1 MTIRFLRDHL
11 GYSKGSEISTFSTLQ
26 ENLAIAA
33 GAATRTLGSQQV
45 SVFPSDAAAG
55 PKPRNNPVTL
65 SDDGT
70 SLVSG
75 AGNVLDSALDLPAG
89 RARFANSA
97 SGAAYGLSY
106 NRDGTIARAG
116 KQAPWLYQDSNGPT
130 QWLHQTAVRGVA
142 IGFGGKIYAI
152 SSQDRKCHVYS
163 AGVWTIASSAIDAGS
178 GIFNTLFA
186 DSRGYL
192 FASWASNGGSGG
204 QKLYRSID
212 GGVNWT
218 TVLSSS
224 DMTDADDY
232 AHSMTEDN
240 LGYLYCTSY
249 NTVDTPAT
257 KALFKS
263 IDGGATWSNIYS
275 AISAVNNYP
284 RHMHCVYWDRHRNAL
299 WVSGGDGAPYAVC
312 VSTDRGVT
320 FTAWSNSFQAT
331 ALLAD
336 ADYVYYCADIAGD
349 HSIYRAAGTTVAEI
363 LASTPR
369 NVLKIGSGQ
378 SPVAPFPSANG
389 TEFSWWGA
397 IDADGNIAFP
407 YGKGAQAFVAM
418 SSDQGASWTDGL
430 AGSSVGITQ
439 WSHEPVFPSDYV
451 SGHDGYYYGV
461 ATGTRYARRWR
472 TYSGGCILD
481 VNSATGDDAV
491 GNGVSKPFATVPESG
506 VLSNAR
512 LRLTADYTKNAAL
525 SLPGLILDRGDY
537 TLGVADS
544 GTLTVNETFEGT
556 STLTTATSGAA
567 TVSQTSTTN
576 PWTGNPVAAGTRAAR
591 CTTSGGG
598 SEVAMVLLTNGLQ
611 SAASGDYLW
620 MSGWF
625 YLTAASVTAQ
635 CIIMQFQNGVNI
647 GVDLTSGGGGLAA
660 QTSTD
665 SKQFRQH
672 LDDMVAFPLNEY
684 VYIKARVLKHATAGR
699 ITVWQN
705 GRQVQDILGVNTNGS
720 GITSPRWGAV
730 TTQAVT
736 MDVDSVKASVNF
748 DPDQPPAYKL
758 NGVGQLLIP
767 DMEVTPLVR
776 PQFVSVT
783 PNTGAVVDRGF
794 AGQTDRQW
802 QGSISSAQLLAL
814 NATPVQ
820 LIPAPPPGKA
830 TILLGIQFYKA
841 AGTAYAGIAAGED
854 LAVRYT
860 NASGAIV
867 AECEATGFLDQ
878 TTAQTRYVYPVAA
891 AAVAPIAD
899 VTPAAAAALVLHLLV
914 GEITTGNSP
923 LLWRAWTRTVD
934 TAWA

>member
-1 MTIRFLRDHL
+1 MAEQNYQKIRHTDQLIFNEDGDLIGIQNPKGHGEDFLPVR
-11 GYSKGSEISTFSTLQ
+11 
-26 ENLAIAA
+26 
-33 GAATRTLGSQQV
+33 
-45 SVFPSDAAAG
+45 PSA
-55 PKPRNNPVTL
+55 
-65 SDDGT
+65 DGT
-70 SLVSG
+70 SLVAVDGNASMAFVSQSSG
-75 AGNVLDSALDLPAG
+75 KPAG
-89 RARFANSA
+89 VLA
-97 SGAAYGLSY
+97 GGDAYGLTF
-106 NRDGTIARAG
+106 NADGSISRAG
-116 KQAPWLYQDSNGPT
+116 AAPPWLYQDSNGAM

-163 AGVWTIASSAIDAGS
+163 AGAWTIASAAIDAGS

-192 FASWASNGGSGG
+192 FASWAANSGSGG

-249 NTVDTPAT
+249 NTVDTPQGL

-263 IDGGATWSNIYS
+263 TDSGATWTNIY
-275 AISAVNNYP
+275 ANISAVNNYP
-284 RHMHCVYWDRHRNAL
+284 RHMHCVYWDKYRSAL
-299 WVSGGDGAPYAVC
+299 WVSGGDGSPYAIC
-312 VSTDRGVT
+312 VSTDHGAT

-336 ADYVYYCADIAGD
+336 ADYFYFCADISGD
-349 HSIYRAAGTTVAEI
+349 HSIYRAAGTTVAAI

-369 NVLKIGSGQ
+369 NVLKIGSSQ
-378 SPVAPFPSANG
+378 SPVSPFPGTDG

-430 AGSSVGITQ
+430 AGSAVGITQ
-439 WSHEPVFPSDYV
+439 WSHEPIFPSNYLTTW
-451 SGHDGYYYGV
+451 DGFLCGV

-472 TYSGGCILD
+472 TYSSGGYLD

-491 GNGVSKPFATVPESG
+491 GNGLGTPWATIPESG
-506 VLSNAR
+506 VLSNSKV
-512 LRLTADYTKNAAL
+512 RLTANYTKNASL
-525 SLPGLILDRGDY
+525 SLPGLILDRGSY

-544 GTLTVNETFEGT
+544 GTLTVNENFEGT
-556 STLTTATSGAA
+556 SSLTTATSGAA
-567 TVSQTSTTN
+567 TISQTSAAN
-576 PWTGNPVAAGTRAAR
+576 PWTGNPTGAGTRAAR
-591 CTTSGGG
+591 GTTSGGG
-598 SEVAMVLLTNGLQ
+598 SEVSMVLLSNGFNT
-611 SAASGDYLW
+611 AASGDYLW

-660 QTSTD
+660 QTATD

-705 GRQVQDILGVNTNGS
+705 GRQVQDVLGVNTNGS

-730 TTQAVT
+730 TAQAVT
-736 MDVDSVKASVNF
+736 MDVDSVKASINF

-758 NGVGQLLIP
+758 QGVGQVLIP
-767 DMEVTPLVR
+767 DMEVTPAVK
-776 PQFVSVT
+776 PYFAPVT
-783 PNTGAVVDRGF
+783 PNTGAVVDRSF
-794 AGQTDRQW
+794 AGAVDRQW
-802 QGSISSAQLLAL
+802 QGTVTSAQLLAL

-820 LIPAPPPGKA
+820 LIPAPPAGKA

-860 NASGAIV
+860 GSSGVIV

-891 AAVAPIAD
+891 AAVAPIGD
-899 VTPAAAAALVLHLLV
+899 LTPAAAAALVLHMLT

-934 TAWA
+934 VAWA